1 MAQPEALSS
10 LVHELGEM
18 LGNVISDLSG
28 PHTLDQVEH
37 IRRLAKAIRNGDS
50 KASSEMRSLVRMMGT
65 ADAYQIAMAFTTYFE
80 LVNLAEEDYRTRLLR
95 ERRNQRSSY
104 DPKLPS
110 LRESIEAAIYEL
122 KQGGVT
128 ANEIQAMLNQL
139 DIELVFTAHPT
150 ESKRRTV
157 LTKLRRIGDLLS
169 NQRLGGIDG
178 GLKADQSAQMQA
190 EIRRQ
195 IMGLWLTDRSRM
207 VQPEVEDEARKT
219 LWYFN
224 ETIFEVLPTLQ
235 LDLVTALAKYYPSV
249 TAPKRWLRFGS
260 WVGGDRD
267 GNPNVTPSVT
277 GNVLHLHRRIALERF
292 RETSHELSRQLSISL
307 RRDNITPALGT
318 LIEQDL
324 QHTSYAK
331 NSNKRYPNEPYRAV
345 MGALA
350 EEMKLAFEQTLS
362 HNLNTQNS
370 NKSGVYSLTAQ
381 QVRDTLD
388 IVIDSLRHGRG
399 RELVEDGLLNLRQ
412 QVETFGLHTARLD
425 LRQHSGRHELAVAE
439 LLKQLIE
446 NKALIFSNPEF
457 DYTKLSESEKVAVLT
472 SALSQQPNHPVHQLQ
487 SLSPQTRD
495 VIDPLLLACVAMT
508 RYGKEIF
515 GAYVIS
521 MTNDVSDVLEVLWLH
536 QLCGVPTDVLP
547 IAPLFETLDDL
558 NNAPKVLGQMFVHTH
573 YKTHLA
579 THGNHQTIML
589 GYSDSNKDC
598 GYLAASWALFKAQ
611 ETIAEAC
618 EQVGMTFTLF
628 HGRGGTIARG
638 GGPAAKAI
646 LAQPR
651 GMLHGSIRIT
661 EQGEVLSTR
670 YQNPEIAHRHLEQIA
685 YGALLAMWQAG
696 RKNIEGTMNNSDSED
711 GMLWRETMSK
721 IAANSVGAYRGLVDH
736 PNFIAFWKAVTPID
750 ELSGLKLGSR
760 PSFRRN
766 LRSLDDVRAI
776 PWVFS
781 WMQSRF
787 VLPGWYGLGSAL
799 AAFATDNVKLKLLQ
813 DMYLDWAFFQT
824 TIDNAQQSL
833 SKTDLD
839 IAQTYLEL
847 VQDSAL
853 REQFWGMIES
863 EFNRT
868 SKMILRIT
876 GQKELLDNEKVLAD
890 SIKLRNPYVDPLN
903 YIQVEMIRRLRAG
916 NDDTEGL
923 RNVIDLTI
931 NGVSSGLKNTG

>member
-1 MAQPEALSS
+1 
-10 LVHELGEM
+10 
-18 LGNVISDLSG
+18 
-28 PHTLDQVEH
+28 
-37 IRRLAKAIRNGDS
+37 
-50 KASSEMRSLVRMMGT
+50 
-65 ADAYQIAMAFTTYFE
+65 
-80 LVNLAEEDYRTRLLR
+80 
-95 ERRNQRSSY
+95 
-104 DPKLPS
+104 
-110 LRESIEAAIYEL
+110 
-122 KQGGVT
+122 
-128 ANEIQAMLNQL
+128 
-139 DIELVFTAHPT
+139 
-150 ESKRRTV
+150 
-157 LTKLRRIGDLLS
+157 
-169 NQRLGGIDG
+169 
-178 GLKADQSAQMQA
+178 
-190 EIRRQ
+190 
-195 IMGLWLTDRSRM
+195 
-207 VQPEVEDEARKT
+207 
-219 LWYFN
+219 
-224 ETIFEVLPTLQ
+224 
-235 LDLVTALAKYYPSV
+235 
-249 TAPKRWLRFGS
+249 
-260 WVGGDRD
+260 
-267 GNPNVTPSVT
+267 
-277 GNVLHLHRRIALERF
+277 
-292 RETSHELSRQLSISL
+292 
-307 RRDNITPALGT
+307 
-318 LIEQDL
+318 
-324 QHTSYAK
+324 
-331 NSNKRYPNEPYRAV
+331 
-345 MGALA
+345 
-350 EEMKLAFEQTLS
+350 
-362 HNLNTQNS
+362 
-370 NKSGVYSLTAQ
+370 
-381 QVRDTLD
+381 
-388 IVIDSLRHGRG
+388 
-399 RELVEDGLLNLRQ
+399 
-412 QVETFGLHTARLD
+412 
-425 LRQHSGRHELAVAE
+425 
-439 LLKQLIE
+439 
-446 NKALIFSNPEF
+446 
-457 DYTKLSESEKVAVLT
+457 
-472 SALSQQPNHPVHQLQ
+472 
-487 SLSPQTRD
+487 
-495 VIDPLLLACVAMT
+495 MT

-579 THGNHQTIML
+579 THSNHQTIML